1 MIQCKSIIFIVLLIF
16 VFLLYTKSNKFI
28 GGKKDKNDKKDKK
41 TTSTSDELEDMIKNK
56 NLTDTQKLELL
67 KEEKTKHEDNVK
79 KNTRMYN
86 NLLTN
91 LSSTDDEIDIAEL
104 NLEDSKNQLLLA
116 DINVSLKLTMIN
128 KKNNKNKSKD
138 NLLDFYVKLNK
149 VKQYNIYCIILM
161 SNVRKIRKNTLVSP
175 NDELFRTQL
184 DASISETVDFAKKTY
199 TKTNEL
205 YKISIS
211 TDNREI
217 NNFKSDLSNSR
228 VLAREL
234 KENITLIQKRL
245 NSKYKLD
252 EEIKKK
258 LSAKKEPE
266 IDKITEDKEASL
278 FDNLTALFKGF

>member
-28 GGKKDKNDKKDKK
+28 GGKKDKK